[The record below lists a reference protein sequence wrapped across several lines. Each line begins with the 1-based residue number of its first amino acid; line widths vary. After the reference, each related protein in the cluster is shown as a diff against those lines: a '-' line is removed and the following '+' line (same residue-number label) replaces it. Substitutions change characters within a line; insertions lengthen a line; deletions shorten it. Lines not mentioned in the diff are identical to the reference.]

1 MEFVDFD
8 TVSSKTN
15 QFINERK
22 KRMETEMK
30 LKKLIALIEKTG
42 LEVSINSFLK
52 ILTHK
57 TIFVT
62 HLHQALNF

>member
-8 TVSSKTN
+8 TDSSKTN

-42 LEVSINSFLK
+42 LEV
-52 ILTHK
+52 
-57 TIFVT
+57 
-62 HLHQALNF
+62 